1 MNCTSTN
8 GRIDISGPNMNQFDL
23 FDKIPTDTGASTFH
37 DAMIGNFTE
46 SNLSRAYFSKDNIQ
60 IIQNGIR
67 AGVYELSNKQYI
79 VGNQNY
85 DTLKIIMRSVFLQ
98 NSTNQLDNITKQIEE
113 LNGMVIDYCVKQV
126 YGEAQGYI
134 NYRRDA
140 STMYT
145 PIPRPTQPDFNNK
158 TLELKHFF

>member
-1 MNCTSTN
+1 MYCVTTN
-8 GRIDISGPNMNQFDL
+8 GRINIMQPPADQFSL
-23 FDKIPTDTGASTFH
+23 YDKISTEKTTSFS
-37 DAMIGNFTE
+37 DAMNGNWE
-46 SNLSRAYFSKDNIQ
+46 VSNLSIAYFSEQNIT
-60 IIQNGIR
+60 IVQNGIR
-67 AGVYELSNKQYI
+67 AGVYNKSNEQYI
-79 VGNQNY
+79 IAPQNN

-158 TLELKHFF
+158 TLELKKWF